1 MLLNLFKNLLD
12 TIKQWFETTGA
23 IFNQSH
29 QPVKIR
35 IKTSATYQ
43 QHDTQ
48 RKLHALKHR
57 R

>member
-1 MLLNLFKNLLD
+1 MLLNLFNNLLD